1 MIGFKGRLTFIQ
13 YMPKKPTKWG
23 LKAYVLADST
33 TGYMYNW
40 ILYTGK
46 DDSLG
51 DPLGMTAAVVLRL
64 VEPISGLGHH
74 IYMDNFY
81 TSPALFLRLRS
92 LGFGACRTLRL
103 TRRGVPA
110 EAKMRLEK
118 GERRLVPVDE
128 G

>member
-1 MIGFKGRLTFIQ
+1 
-13 YMPKKPTKWG
+13 
-23 LKAYVLADST
+23 
-33 TGYMYNW
+33 MYNW

-81 TSPALFLRLRS
+81 NVSSTLLRLRS

-103 TRRGVPA
+103 TRRGVSCG
-110 EAKMRLEK
+110 
-118 GERRLVPVDE
+118 GEDE
-128 G
+128 VGRKERGVLFL